1 MYPWRAFGAARI
13 LRGARPAPV
22 DFPVESGYIEQLQR
36 MYSPHGPVPQ
46 GPRAYAPGVGG
57 TAPAGTTAT
66 ERRPA
71 RIFYRRYGLDT
82 VQEGTALQNHKVL
95 VANRGE
101 IAMRI
106 MRACGK
112 LGLPF
117 AAVYTTEDM
126 ASGHVRLA
134 RESGGEKSLYRVAS
148 YHDANELMAV
158 ADDAGCTAVHPGYGF
173 FAEDFRFARRV
184 TKRDRKMI
192 FIGPSWKI
200 IRELGDKINTKRLAR
215 SLGVPTVPG
224 SDRPIYDEMEA
235 EHIAKDIFEF
245 QAQQGIK
252 RPLVLV
258 KASAGGGGMG
268 IEEVYDPD
276 QFRSVFRRVRSYA
289 LRQFKD
295 EGVLIEQRITD
306 FNHLE
311 VQVVSDRS
319 GTNPVHFGTRNCSI
333 QSTGRQKRS
342 EVAPGFAP
350 ETLEYTFD
358 AAKVLHDIVDY
369 SLTMARKV
377 GYDNVG
383 TWEWIVTRQGDP
395 FLMEVNTRIQVE
407 NGVSARISK
416 VRGQGDVDLIAE
428 QIRIGLGQ
436 PLGYAQ
442 ADIEFEGV
450 GIEYRLIAEDPDN
463 SFTPWVGRIERFAWR
478 DQPWLTVLTH
488 VPGTEPYEIP
498 TEFDPNLALAIIWGK
513 NLEEARARGLEFLRD
528 LRLEGHNN
536 AGEALRSNVGFLT
549 ANTERI
555 LRF

>member
-1 MYPWRAFGAARI
+1 MNKAQDSSKKKAAAGSAAKGA
-13 LRGARPAPV
+13 P
-22 DFPVESGYIEQLQR
+22 
-36 MYSPHGPVPQ
+36 
-46 GPRAYAPGVGG
+46 
-57 TAPAGTTAT
+57 T
-66 ERRPA
+66 EIP
-71 RIFYRRYGLDT
+71 LT
-82 VQEGTALQNHKVL
+82 QHKIL

-101 IAMRI
+101 IAIRI
-106 MRACGK
+106 MRACRK
-112 LGLPF
+112 LGVAF
-117 AAVYTTEDM
+117 TAVYTAEDA

-134 RESGGEKSLYRVAS
+134 REEGGEKSLFRVSS

-158 ADDAGCTAVHPGYGF
+158 ADEAGCTAVHPGYGF

-184 TKRDRKMI
+184 TKRDRKLT

-235 EHIAKDIFEF
+235 ERIAKSVFEF
-245 QAQQGIK
+245 QEQQGIQ

-276 QFRSVFRRVRSYA
+276 QFRSVYRRIRNYA

-311 VQVVSDRS
+311 VQIVSDRS

-333 QSTGRQKRS
+333 QSTGLQKRI

-350 ETLEYTFD
+350 DELEYTFN
-358 AAKVLHDIVDY
+358 AGRVLTDIVDY

-383 TWEWIVTRQGDP
+383 TWEWIVTRKGDP

-407 NGVSARISK
+407 NGVSARISR
-416 VRGQGDVDLIAE
+416 VRGKEGVDLIAE

-436 PLGYAQ
+436 PLGYTQ
-442 ADIEFEGV
+442 AEIASEGV

-463 SFTPWVGRIERFAWR
+463 NFTPWVGRIEHFQWK
-478 DQPWLTVLTH
+478 DQPWLAMLTH
-488 VPGTEPYEIP
+488 VPRNEPYEIP

-513 NLEEARARGLEFLRD
+513 DLEEAKARGLEFLD
-528 LRLEGHNN
+528 SLRLEGQNG
-536 AGEALRSNVGFLT
+536 AGDPLKSNVGFLK
-549 ANTERI
+549 ANTGRI